1 MLTPKRAASR
11 PLDVP
16 VTALELNRFCHTTA
30 SVHCGMMY
38 GKMKIE
44 LKYFLQ
50 ARSVL
55 VMRNANRPPYKMET
69 THVPTASRTV
79 LRSGVQRFVL
89 AMRLVKRSM

>member
-1 MLTPKRAASR
+1 MPNRAASR

-38 GKMKIE
+38 GKMKME

-55 VMRNANRPPYKMET
+55 VIRKANRPPYKMET
-69 THVPTASRTV
+69 MQVPTARRTV
-79 LRSGVQRFVL
+79 LRSGVQRFVF